1 MSRSRYLIDASALTA
16 ACARAD
22 IVVSDR
28 WLPRTCAPKQLK
40 ADGRMLARTGGLSVV
55 LAEPPRIATVASGQ
69 GTHAWWSSA
78 RR

>member
-1 MSRSRYLIDASALTA
+1 MSRSRYLIDAPALTA

-28 WLPRTCAPKQLK
+28 WLPRACVPKRLK
-40 ADGRMLARTGGLSVV
+40 ADGRMLAATGGLSVV
-55 LAEPPRIATVASGQ
+55 LGEPLRLKTVASGQ
-69 GTHAWWSSA
+69 GEHAWWRGT